1 MKKAEA
7 NVMRGMFLT
16 KTKTESFKQTEFR
29 TIIFTLLKLS
39 MWCQSILSRYFNY
52 ILLLFSST
60 PHLFP
65 PVPESVL

>member
-29 TIIFTLLKLS
+29 TIIFYVAEIKYVVPIHP
-39 MWCQSILSRYFNY
+39 QQIL
-52 ILLLFSST
+52 
-60 PHLFP
+60 
-65 PVPESVL
+65 